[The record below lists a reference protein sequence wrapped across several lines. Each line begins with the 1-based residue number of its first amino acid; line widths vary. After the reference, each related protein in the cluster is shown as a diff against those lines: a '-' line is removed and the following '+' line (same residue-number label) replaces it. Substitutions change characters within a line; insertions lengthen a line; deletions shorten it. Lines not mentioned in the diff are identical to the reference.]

1 MSVGK
6 EGRPGALPPIPGN
19 GDPAKGRAFGNPD
32 FGPAARRRGQGATW
46 AGPGALPLA
55 VSRGGAFGLA
65 LLLAACDPPAPA
77 AKPAVV
83 PQVSVV
89 TVQPHAVALTWEYA
103 GRVVAFR
110 RTEVRARV
118 GGLLLQRR
126 YVEGARVRAGEVL
139 VRLDPAPYEASVAHA
154 AALVQQAEAQ
164 RDKAARDQRRAE
176 ALVATQAGSLVA
188 RDDAVSA
195 AALADANEAAARAA
209 LRTEALTLSW
219 TTVTAPLSGITSL
232 EAMPEGSLVAAGAL
246 LTTITQTDPVYV
258 GFAFTDEDLATL
270 RALRRDGGSGLDR
283 LPATVLEE
291 DGTPYPR
298 PGAVDFTDSSVDQA
312 TGTVHGRALFPN
324 PDDRLLPGGFV
335 RIRIG
340 GITLP
345 GALSVPQ
352 QAVQQDAA
360 GSYAWVVGADGHAGR
375 RGLTLGAAVV
385 DAPGPG
391 EAAVASW
398 VVQAG
403 LAAGE
408 RVVTEGVLK
417 VEDGHAVEV
426 SAP

>member
-1 MSVGK
+1 MSAHR
-6 EGRPGALPPIPGN
+6 EGRPEALPL
-19 GDPAKGRAFGNPD
+19 DSAKGQAFGNLYL
-32 FGPAARRRGQGATW
+32 GPAARRRDRCQTC

-65 LLLAACDPPAPA
+65 LLLAACNPPKPA
-77 AKPAVV
+77 AKPVVV
-83 PQVSVV
+83 PQVSAI

-126 YVEGARVRAGEVL
+126 YTEGARVAAGEVL
-139 VRLDPAPYEASVAHA
+139 VRLDPAPYEAAVAHA
-154 AALVQQAEAQ
+154 AALVQQADAQ
-164 RDKAARDQRRAE
+164 RDKAARDLHRAE
-176 ALVATQAGSLVA
+176 ALLTTQAGSLVA
-188 RDDAVSA
+188 RDDAASA
-195 AALADANEAAARAA
+195 ASLAEANAAAARAT

-219 TTVTAPLSGITSL
+219 TTVAAPLAGVTSL
-232 EAMPEGSLVAAGAL
+232 EALPEGSLVAANTL

-270 RALRRDGGSGLDR
+270 RALRRDGGAGLDR
-283 LPATVLEE
+283 LPATVLGE

-324 PDDRLLPGGFV
+324 PDDRLLPGAFV

-340 GITLP
+340 GLTLP
-345 GALSVPQ
+345 GALTLPQ

-360 GSYAWVVGADGHAGR
+360 GSYAWVVGTDGHAAR
-375 RGLTLGAAVV
+375 RGLTLGPAVV
-385 DAPGPG
+385 DGAAPG
-391 EAAVASW
+391 VASW
-398 VVQAG
+398 VVEAG

-408 RVVTEGVLK
+408 RVVTAGVLK
-417 VEDGHAVEV
+417 VQDGHAVEV
-426 SAP
+426 TAP

>member
-1 MSVGK
+1 MRGRK
-6 EGRPGALPPIPGN
+6 EARPEALPL
-19 GDPAKGRAFGNPD
+19 DSAKGQAFGNLD
-32 FGPAARRRGQGATW
+32 FRPAARHRGGCATC
-46 AGPGALPLA
+46 AGPGAPPLA
-55 VSRGGAFGLA
+55 ESRGGAFGLA
-65 LLLAACDPPAPA
+65 LLLALAACDPPKPA
-77 AKPAVV
+77 AKPATA
-83 PQVSVV
+83 PQVSTV
-89 TVQPHAVALTWEYA
+89 TVQPHAVALAWEYA

-126 YVEGARVRAGEVL
+126 YTEGARVAAGDVL
-139 VRLDPAPYEASVAHA
+139 VRLDPAPYEAVVAHA

-176 ALVATQAGSLVA
+176 ALLTTQAGSLVA
-188 RDDAVSA
+188 RDDAASA
-195 AALADANEAAARAA
+195 AALAEANAAAARAT

-219 TTVTAPLSGITSL
+219 TTVAAPLAGVTSL
-232 EAMPEGSLVAAGAL
+232 EALPEGSLVAANTL

-270 RALRRDGGSGLDR
+270 RALRRDGGTGLDR

-298 PGAVDFTDSSVDQA
+298 SGAVDFTDSSVDQA

-324 PDDRLLPGGFV
+324 PDDQLLPGGFV

-345 GALSVPQ
+345 GALTVPQ

-375 RGLTLGAAVV
+375 RGLTLGPAVV
-385 DAPGPG
+385 DAPVPG
-391 EAAVASW
+391 GTAEASW

-403 LAAGE
+403 LAGGD
-408 RVVTEGVLK
+408 RVVTAGALK

-426 SAP
+426 TAP

>member
-1 MSVGK
+1 MRAQK
-6 EGRPGALPPIPGN
+6 EGRPEALPL
-19 GDPAKGRAFGNPD
+19 DSAKGQAFGNLD
-32 FGPAARRRGQGATW
+32 SGSGARRLTC

-65 LLLAACDPPAPA
+65 LLLAACSPPKPA
-77 AKPAVV
+77 AKPAAPP
-83 PQVSVV
+83 PQVSAV
-89 TVQPHAVALTWEYA
+89 TVQPHAVALAWEYA

-126 YVEGARVRAGEVL
+126 YTEGARVAAGEVL
-139 VRLDPAPYEASVAHA
+139 VRLDPAPYEAAVAHA

-164 RDKAARDQRRAE
+164 RDKAVRDERRAE
-176 ALVATQAGSLVA
+176 ALVATQAGSVVA
-188 RDDAVSA
+188 RDDAASA
-195 AALADANEAAARAA
+195 ATLADANLAAARAT

-219 TTVTAPLSGITSL
+219 TTVAAPLAGVTSL
-232 EAMPEGSLVAAGAL
+232 EALPEGSLVAANTL

-270 RALRRDGGSGLDR
+270 RALRRDGGEGLDR
-283 LPATVLEE
+283 LPATLLAD

-340 GITLP
+340 GLTLP

-360 GSYAWVVGADGHAGR
+360 GSYVWVVGADGHAAR

-385 DAPGPG
+385 DAPAPG
-391 EAAVASW
+391 GTAEASW

-408 RVVTEGVLK
+408 RVVTAGALK

-426 SAP
+426 GAP